1 MKIVSTFAV
10 TSEFAPWR
18 RMRGFGRIDAK
29 VYRAKFGETDVYAVI
44 TGIGMR
50 AVASDFEQILRR
62 SADVCIASGLAGG
75 LKDQHRAGD
84 VLVARRIKAKSDQTV
99 MSDER
104 LVECGVRCG
113 ATPVDFF
120 QSVDTVVTS
129 SPDKQRLSNAAD
141 AVDIES
147 FSIMSRAQQCGVPA
161 VAIRAVSDPVEQDM
175 PIDFNQAIDDRG
187 AIHWASPLLQIV
199 KAPQR
204 FPQFIRFGR
213 DSLRAARNL
222 ATFLDRYVVEMA

>member
-10 TSEFAPWR
+10 ASEFAPWR
-18 RMRGFGRIDAK
+18 RMRGFGRVDAK
-29 VYRAKFGETDVYAVI
+29 VYRARVGATDVYAVI

-50 AVASDFEQILRR
+50 AVESDFEQILKR
-62 SADVCIASGLAGG
+62 SADVCIALAGG

-84 VLVARRIKAKSDQTV
+84 VLIARRIKAKSNETV

-120 QSVDTVVTS
+120 QSVDAVVTS

-147 FSIMSRAQQCGVPA
+147 FSIMSRAQRCGVPA

-175 PIDFNQAIDDRG
+175 PIDFNEAIDERG
-187 AIHWASPLLQIV
+187 AIHWASPVLQIV
-199 KAPQR
+199 KAPR
-204 FPQFIRFGR
+204 RVPQLIRFGR

-222 ATFLDRYVVEMA
+222 AAFLDRYVMEMA